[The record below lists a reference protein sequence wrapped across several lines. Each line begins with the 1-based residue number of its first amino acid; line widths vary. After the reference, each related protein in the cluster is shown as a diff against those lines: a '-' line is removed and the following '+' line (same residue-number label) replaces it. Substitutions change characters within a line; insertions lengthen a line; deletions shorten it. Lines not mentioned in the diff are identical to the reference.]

1 MEERF
6 DLNVFLDNLEDI
18 LRDEVDYKG
27 DRDDILDRMEE
38 VITDEIDRA
47 CIYTDD
53 CWDIAKDL
61 VGTEAFSKYDMSDN
75 ITELAYSAL
84 QAEVISQID
93 LDKIID
99 EEKKIIK
106 EQEEEI

>member
-6 DLNVFLDNLEDI
+6 DLNVFLDNLEDT

-38 VITDEIDRA
+38 VISDEIDRA

-61 VGTEAFSKYDMSDN
+61 VGTESFSSFDMSDN

-106 EQEEEI
+106 EQEEEM